1 MVQSATMIRVKIC
14 GNVTLKDTMA
24 AVEAGADAVGFVFY
38 ARSPRVVSPKA
49 VAAIVSHLPPF
60 VTPVGLFVNEKPD
73 VVRQIASDC
82 GIHLVQLHGE
92 ESPQYCAELRL
103 PVLKGIRVRR
113 REDVSV
119 LASYRVE
126 AILLDAY
133 VEGVIGGTG
142 TTFDWGL
149 AVEAKAWGPIIL
161 AGGLTPDNVI
171 EAISLVQPYGVD
183 VSSGVESA
191 PGVKDHAK
199 VRAFVENV
207 KCWGA

>member
-1 MVQSATMIRVKIC
+1 MVRVKIC

-38 ARSPRVVSPKA
+38 ARSPRVVGPKA

-60 VTPVGLFVNEKPD
+60 VTPVGLFVNEKPE

-82 GIHLVQLHGE
+82 GIRLVQLHGE
-92 ESPQYCAELRL
+92 ESPQYCAELKL
-103 PVLKGIRVRR
+103 PVLKGIRVRT
-113 REDVSV
+113 REDVANLS
-119 LASYRVE
+119 AYRVD

-133 VEGVIGGTG
+133 VEGMAGGTG
-142 TTFDWGL
+142 TTFDWSL

-161 AGGLTPDNVI
+161 AGGLTPDNVAG
-171 EAISLVQPYGVD
+171 AINRVRPYGVD
-183 VSSGVESA
+183 VSSGVESS

-199 VRAFVENV
+199 VKAFVETV
-207 KCWGA
+207 KRRGL

>member
-1 MVQSATMIRVKIC
+1 MVRVKIC

-73 VVRQIASDC
+73 VVRQVASDC

-92 ESPQYCAELRL
+92 ESPQYCAELKL
-103 PVLKGIRVRR
+103 PVLKGIRVRT
-113 REDVSV
+113 REDVANLS
-119 LASYRVE
+119 AYRVG

-133 VEGVIGGTG
+133 VEGKVGGTG

-161 AGGLTPDNVI
+161 AGGLTPDNVV
-171 EAISLVQPYGVD
+171 EAINRVRPYGVD
-183 VSSGVESA
+183 VSSGVESS

-199 VRAFVENV
+199 VKAFVENV
-207 KCWGA
+207 KCRGL

>member
-1 MVQSATMIRVKIC
+1 MVRVKIC

-38 ARSPRVVSPKA
+38 ARSPRVVGPKA

-60 VTPVGLFVNEKPD
+60 VTPVGLFVNEKPE

-82 GIHLVQLHGE
+82 GIRLVQLHGE
-92 ESPQYCAELRL
+92 ESPQYCAELKL
-103 PVLKGIRVRR
+103 PVLKGIRVHT
-113 REDVSV
+113 REDVANLS
-119 LASYRVE
+119 AYRVD

-133 VEGVIGGTG
+133 VEGMAGGTG
-142 TTFDWGL
+142 TTFDWSL

-161 AGGLTPDNVI
+161 AGGLTPDNVA
-171 EAISLVQPYGVD
+171 EAISRVRPYGVD
-183 VSSGVESA
+183 VSSGVESS

-199 VRAFVENV
+199 VKAFVETV
-207 KCWGA
+207 KRRGL

>member
-149 AVEAKAWGPIIL
+149 AVAAKAWGPIIL

>member
-1 MVQSATMIRVKIC
+1 MVRVKIC

-38 ARSPRVVSPKA
+38 ARSPRVVSPKT

-60 VTPVGLFVNEKPD
+60 VSTVGLFVNEKPD
-73 VVRQIASDC
+73 LVRQIVSDC
-82 GIHLVQLHGE
+82 GLAYAQLHGE

-103 PVLKGIRVRR
+103 PVVKAIRVRTGA
-113 REDVSV
+113 D
-119 LASYRVE
+119 LANLSAYRVK

-133 VEGVIGGTG
+133 VEGKIGGTG
-142 TTFDWGL
+142 TTFDWEL
-149 AVEAKAWGPIIL
+149 AVEAKSWGPIVL
-161 AGGLTPDNVI
+161 AGGLTPDNVG
-171 EAISLVQPYGVD
+171 EAVRRVQPYGVD

-199 VRAFVENV
+199 VRAFIENV
-207 KCWGA
+207 KCRGL

>member
-1 MVQSATMIRVKIC
+1 MVRVKIC

-38 ARSPRVVSPKA
+38 AKSPRVVSPRA

-73 VVRQIASDC
+73 IVRQVASDC
-82 GIHLVQLHGE
+82 GIRLVQLHGE
-92 ESPQYCAELRL
+92 ESPQYCAELHL
-103 PVLKGIRVRR
+103 PVLKGIRVRS
-113 REDVSV
+113 REDVSA
-119 LASYRVE
+119 LSSYRVE

-133 VEGVIGGTG
+133 VEGIVGGTG

-149 AVEAKAWGPIIL
+149 AVEAKSWGPIIL
-161 AGGLTPDNVI
+161 AGGLTPGNVV
-171 EAISLVQPYGVD
+171 EAISRVQPYGVD
-183 VSSGVESA
+183 VSSGVESS

-199 VRAFVENV
+199 VKAFVENV
-207 KCWGA
+207 KCRRL

>member
-38 ARSPRVVSPKA
+38 VRSPRVVSPKT
-49 VAAIVSHLPPF
+49 VASIVSHLPPF
-60 VTPVGLFVNEKPD
+60 VTPVGVFVNEKPD
-73 VVRQIASDC
+73 VVRQIMSDC
-82 GIHLVQLHGE
+82 GLAYAQLHGE
-92 ESPQYCAELRL
+92 ESPQYCAELRF
-103 PVLKGIRVRR
+103 PVLKGIRVRS
-113 REDVSV
+113 REDVSA

-133 VEGVIGGTG
+133 VEGMVGGTG
-142 TTFDWGL
+142 TTFDWDL

-161 AGGLTPDNVI
+161 AGGLTPDNVV
-171 EAISLVQPYGVD
+171 EAISRVQPYGVD
-183 VSSGVESA
+183 VSSGVEAA

-199 VRAFVENV
+199 VRAFVESV
-207 KCWGA
+207 KCWSL